1 MNTIHDLV
9 MAQAICDSLTSRST
23 GQVYALFEENGYH
36 KVIRVDRVF
45 KCIDVIASEATYE
58 TLVDVLLA
66 YLEEVVSNA

>member
-1 MNTIHDLV
+1 MNELHDMI

-23 GQVYALFEENGYH
+23 GIVYAIYEENGYH

-45 KCIDVIASEATYE
+45 KCVDVIASEATYE